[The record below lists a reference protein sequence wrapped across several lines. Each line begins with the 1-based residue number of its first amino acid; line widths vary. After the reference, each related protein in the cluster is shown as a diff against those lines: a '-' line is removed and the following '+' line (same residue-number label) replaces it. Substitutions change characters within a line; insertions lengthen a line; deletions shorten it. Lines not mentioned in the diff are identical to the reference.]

1 MSVTPLNLIDEFEFE
16 QIEELTSKFSEL
28 NIKDKKRK
36 WSDTDMAHDEE
47 HNVSL
52 PIITYID
59 RYNIIENDEDL
70 EDGEIAE
77 HEDLEDGEIAEHEDL
92 EDGEIAEHE
101 DLEEDTRMD
110 VVEDEDEDE
119 DEDYYIVEIEDSGP
133 LKLSDLYV

>member
-1 MSVTPLNLIDEFEFE
+1 MSATPLNLMYEFEYA

-47 HNVSL
+47 HNVFP
-52 PIITYID
+52 PIISYID
-59 RYNIIENDEDL
+59 RYIVIEHDDDLEDGEIAEYEEL

-77 HEDLEDGEIAEHEDL
+77 HEQ
-92 EDGEIAEHE
+92 
-101 DLEEDTRMD
+101 LEEDTRMD
-110 VVEDEDEDE
+110 VVEDDDE
-119 DEDYYIVEIEDSGP
+119 DEDYYIVEMEDSGP